1 MPGCT
6 CPFARAA
13 DPLIEISSTSGRSS
27 CKGWLVQP
35 GAWQLPAASSHR
47 LSQMDV
53 PTRQAL
59 VMQVVEPGE
68 RTAAAAVTNAARYT
82 VRPFGPLVAGAL
94 QQVSLGLPPAV
105 AGIVKVGYDVAR
117 ERQASRVAAVFWL
130 LGLLRRCEHLEEGGE
145 GAEDAET
152 DEDQGDGEGPSG
164 FQLLGC
170 GDHADPKAADALGHP
185 AEVNSPGRRLYRPA
199 RPPPKASRNTAPK
212 TMPCN
217 SVHHSWLV
225 KCMTRLFL
233 EGRGRASM
241 RAPATFCEQGRTGRC
256 AAQKVP
262 NPTID
267 LIPAAG
273 QPGPRSA
280 VSAACDAGPQAR
292 VRPTALLGTG
302 KTERSADTGGGT
314 TFIGALWRSAP
325 RTPRPATGPFTA
337 ELARPP
343 AAVMGLPEV
352 VRLSTPGSGADRP
365 ALRDALKIYPQRH
378 CCIG

>member
-1 MPGCT
+1 
-6 CPFARAA
+6 
-13 DPLIEISSTSGRSS
+13 
-27 CKGWLVQP
+27 
-35 GAWQLPAASSHR
+35 
-47 LSQMDV
+47 
-53 PTRQAL
+53 
-59 VMQVVEPGE
+59 
-68 RTAAAAVTNAARYT
+68 
-82 VRPFGPLVAGAL
+82 
-94 QQVSLGLPPAV
+94 
-105 AGIVKVGYDVAR
+105 
-117 ERQASRVAAVFWL
+117 
-130 LGLLRRCEHLEEGGE
+130 
-145 GAEDAET
+145 
-152 DEDQGDGEGPSG
+152 
-164 FQLLGC
+164 
-170 GDHADPKAADALGHP
+170 
-185 AEVNSPGRRLYRPA
+185 
-199 RPPPKASRNTAPK
+199 
-212 TMPCN
+212 MPCN

-256 AAQKVP
+256 AAPKVP

-273 QPGPRSA
+273 TTWPRSA

-292 VRPTALLGTG
+292 VRPTTLPGTG